1 MSRDAYQARLAAAH
15 AESVRIRNQALDDV
29 LTRLLKHHELTEQAR
44 ERIAGL
50 IGQWGDGD
58 ET

>member
-1 MSRDAYQARLAAAH
+1 MAAAH

-29 LTRLLKHHELTEQAR
+29 LAHVLKHHELSEQAR

-50 IGQWGDGD
+50 IGQGGLGD
-58 ET
+58 EPRKGESNEP